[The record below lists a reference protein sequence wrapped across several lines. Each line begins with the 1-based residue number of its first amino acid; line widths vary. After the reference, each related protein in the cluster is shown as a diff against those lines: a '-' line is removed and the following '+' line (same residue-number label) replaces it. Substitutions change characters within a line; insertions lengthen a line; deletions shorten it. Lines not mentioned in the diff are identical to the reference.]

1 MSRVTLKGD
10 RFPDATDIKVARR
23 NMFEYEPD
31 TYDIL
36 NLAPDQLDAYDRGIR
51 PIQVRTPI
59 TDLMKKIQN
68 YAYDNYEEIPHEIS
82 TVIGLMRRLALKEPK
97 HLKQYFDQEA
107 DIFLERLVN
116 AYSLIKD
123 DEVMVGFY
131 RELYDYLAFHMYR
144 NADIF
149 QEGYDRLSVIF
160 GATKDT
166 VNTYDSYECES
177 RELYEERRDKEA
189 RLKAEA
195 RKAEIARLEAEY
207 DPDNPSEAIIAIR
220 KAVEEDKW
228 SFTEGFYTREKKVE
242 YVAPEIKE
250 CTDKMLKAVHEMRV
264 QSGIDKYYPQYTEE
278 KIIEQKDSPTNYS
291 GIFSSDEPE
300 SYALPD
306 DYVEDTSVPLIVIP
320 DERVSYAVKE
330 SEESED
336 ESINEIPETESG
348 EPSNIDNSIALDTS
362 SLSDKTTILNTD
374 SFIEDNNSIA
384 SKENQKNASTYQSN
398 PVKVKSCL
406 EDWYQTSLYAPD
418 ANQSLDL
425 IRGSPN
431 IPNGVRTLNRRSC
444 ISVILLTIQ
453 KNASTYVSNPVR
465 VSFCCLVLTY
475 QNSSK
480 NENNSSTGDY
490 SLILRM
496 LLFDLSKGI
505 FIMCIFKIT
514 SLD

>member
-68 YAYDNYEEIPHEIS
+68 YAYDNYEEIPSNIS

-123 DEVMVGFY
+123 DEVMVGY
-131 RELYDYLAFHMYR
+131 YKELYDYLAFHMYR

-264 QSGIDKYYPQYTEE
+264 QSGIDKYYPQYT
-278 KIIEQKDSPTNYS
+278 
-291 GIFSSDEPE
+291 
-300 SYALPD
+300 
-306 DYVEDTSVPLIVIP
+306 
-320 DERVSYAVKE
+320 
-330 SEESED
+330 
-336 ESINEIPETESG
+336 
-348 EPSNIDNSIALDTS
+348 
-362 SLSDKTTILNTD
+362 
-374 SFIEDNNSIA
+374 
-384 SKENQKNASTYQSN
+384 
-398 PVKVKSCL
+398 
-406 EDWYQTSLYAPD
+406 
-418 ANQSLDL
+418 
-425 IRGSPN
+425 
-431 IPNGVRTLNRRSC
+431 
-444 ISVILLTIQ
+444 
-453 KNASTYVSNPVR
+453 
-465 VSFCCLVLTY
+465 
-475 QNSSK
+475 
-480 NENNSSTGDY
+480 
-490 SLILRM
+490 
-496 LLFDLSKGI
+496 
-505 FIMCIFKIT
+505 
-514 SLD
+514 